1 MWNKTKFAGVVFRES
16 TERKFRVKG
25 KTRSERCFYV
35 NYRKKLT
42 QGDGKKGPSKLIW
55 ERVGW
60 DSEGVTAE
68 TARDVRGQILAN
80 IRLGEGHQS
89 LAEKREI
96 DQTRREAEHLEKEA
110 KELEN
115 TPFDVLA
122 QKYIEWAKTN
132 KKSWKDDR
140 ARYTKHLKPLVG
152 NIPIREISVLNMER
166 VKKTL
171 KRKKID
177 KRKSSSHLSDAT
189 VKHCLVLMRQMFN
202 RAASWGLFEGVNPVR
217 QTTIAD
223 KKFLKTEDNKRL
235 RFLTNE
241 EADTL
246 LTEIKDISEQ
256 THDICLLSLHTGL
269 RMGEVFSLT
278 WGDIELDHGLINIRN
293 PKNDETRQAYITP
306 PVDSMLKNY
315 DPDKQIR
322 TKLVFPDRTGKRIK
336 QLSDTFN
343 RVVDKMR
350 LNEGVIDRQNKV
362 VPHTLRH
369 TFASWLAQQGETL
382 LTIKELLGHKSIE
395 TTMRYAHL
403 IPDQKR
409 RAVLKLAKN
418 TTKKVE
424 KIRVWN
430 NK

>member
-1 MWNKTKFAGVVFRES
+1 MWKKTKFAGVVYRES
-16 TERKFRVKG
+16 TQRKFRIKG
-25 KTRSERCFYV
+25 KTRPERCFYV
-35 NYRKKLT
+35 NYRKRLT

-60 DSEGVTAE
+60 ESEGIT
-68 TARDVRGQILAN
+68 TDKARDFRGQILAN

-96 DQTRREAEHLEKEA
+96 DQTRREAKHLEKEL
-110 KELEN
+110 KEREN

-122 QKYIEWAKTN
+122 QKYIEWAKAN
-132 KKSWKDDR
+132 KKSWRDDMT
-140 ARYTKHLKPLVG
+140 RYIKHIKPVIG

-166 VKKTL
+166 LKKTL
-171 KRKKID
+171 KRKKVTNG
-177 KRKSSSHLSDAT
+177 KNSSYLSDAT
-189 VKHCLVLMRQMFN
+189 VKHCLVLVRQMFY
-202 RAASWGLFEGVNPVR
+202 RGETWRLFEGVNPVR
-217 QTTIAD
+217 LTTNAD
-223 KKFLKTEDNKRL
+223 KKFLKTGDNKRL
-235 RFLTNE
+235 RFLTKM

-246 LTEIKDISEQ
+246 LKEIKDISEQ

-278 WGDIELDHGLINIRN
+278 WGDIDLDHGLITIRN
-293 PKNDETRQAYITP
+293 PKNDETRQAYVTP
-306 PVDSMLKNY
+306 AVASMFKKY
-315 DPDKQIR
+315 DPKKQIR
-322 TKLVFPDRTGKRIK
+322 TNLVFPDKTGKRIH

-343 RVVDKMR
+343 RVVDKMK

-362 VPHTLRH
+362 VPHSLRH

-409 RAVLKLAKN
+409 AAVLKLASNGK
-418 TTKKVE
+418 
-424 KIRVWN
+424 
-430 NK
+430 